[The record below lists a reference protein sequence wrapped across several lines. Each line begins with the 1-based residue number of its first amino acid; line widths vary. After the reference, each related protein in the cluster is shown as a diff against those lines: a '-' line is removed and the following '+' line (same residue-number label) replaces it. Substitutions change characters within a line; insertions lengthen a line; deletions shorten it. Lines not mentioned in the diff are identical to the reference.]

1 MNPAVAART
10 GCAAMASVPISA
22 TSPHLEAQ
30 QKAAR
35 LSLAANVLL
44 VAVKIAAGLISGS
57 VSVLAEGV
65 QSLLDIVASAFIL
78 VTVRASAA
86 PPDPDHPWGHGKFE
100 NLTALGQML
109 LVLGS
114 IAGIWWAAWT
124 RWQHPEMPKVDIG
137 IGALVFSAA
146 VNLWVSSR
154 VARVAKET
162 RSTALQSEVVHLRGD
177 LWSVAGVILGL
188 CLTAVFREARLDP
201 VCAAVMTLFAAYS
214 AIHLMRDTLRPLLDE
229 SLPSEE
235 EAMIRAVLEADPRVL
250 GYHRLRTRQ
259 AGSLRLADV
268 HLLLADDLS
277 FKEAHDISEDVEDA
291 IRAVLP
297 NLDVIV
303 HAEPYEEETRH
314 QAEAHGEYLDV
325 QVARR
330 KERN

>member
-1 MNPAVAART
+1 
-10 GCAAMASVPISA
+10 MASVPTFTA
-22 TSPHLEAQ
+22 PPHLGVQ
-30 QKAAR
+30 RRAAR
-35 LSLAANVLL
+35 LSLSANVLL
-44 VAVKIAAGLISGS
+44 VAVKIAAGLMSGS

-78 VTVRASAA
+78 VTVKASAA

-114 IAGIWWAAWT
+114 IGGIWWAAWE
-124 RWQHPEMPKVDIG
+124 RWQHPMMPKVDVG

-146 VNLWVSSR
+146 VNFWVSTQVAK
-154 VARVAKET
+154 VARET

-177 LWSVAGVILGL
+177 LWSVGGVILGL
-188 CLTAVFREARLDP
+188 ALTALFREARLDP
-201 VCAAVMTLFAAYS
+201 VCATLMSLFAAYS
-214 AIHLMRDTLRPLLDE
+214 AVHLIRDTLRPLLDE
-229 SLPSEE
+229 SLPLDEE
-235 EAMIRAVLEADPRVL
+235 EQIRAVLDADPRVL

-259 AGSLRLADV
+259 AGSMRLADV

-277 FKEAHDISEDVEDA
+277 FKEAHEISEDVEDA

-303 HAEPYEEETRH
+303 HAEPYEEEMRH
-314 QAEAHGEYLDV
+314 QNEAHGEFSNLPPL
-325 QVARR
+325 RG
-330 KERN
+330 KERD